1 MEIADP
7 VRSDPSLW
15 SDPVTVMFR
24 ATMGMAVGVVRLA
37 GVAGPEDRGTNP
49 AASTIIAYDVTG
61 SRGAANVPLVP
72 VTTVRMRPVGS
83 VKETRAPA
91 TFSSASRIPSRF
103 MSR

>member
-1 MEIADP
+1 MEIAEP

-49 AASTIIAYDVTG
+49 PASTIIAYDVTG
-61 SRGAANVPLVP
+61 ARGAANVPLVP
-72 VTTVRMRPVGS
+72 VTTLRMRPVGA
-83 VKETRAPA
+83 VEETRGPPP
-91 TFSSASRIPSRF
+91 FSSCSPGTSPVMFR
-103 MSR
+103 